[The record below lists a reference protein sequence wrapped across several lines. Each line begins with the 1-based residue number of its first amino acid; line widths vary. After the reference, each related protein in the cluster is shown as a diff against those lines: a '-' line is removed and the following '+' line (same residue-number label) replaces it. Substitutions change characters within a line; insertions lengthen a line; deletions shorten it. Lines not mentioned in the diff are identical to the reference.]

1 MITYT
6 TKYESGCLLNSSEW
20 IKGPSCFGL
29 CSAGAQLASDAA
41 LGLKLLSI
49 GLAKAYLDG
58 RSYMKGGSIPIA
70 RLTRRRN
77 TPREIKYILTDYKLR

>member
-6 TKYESGCLLNSSEW
+6 TKYESGCLLNSLEW

-41 LGLKLLSI
+41 LALKLLSI
-49 GLAKAYLDG
+49 GLEKAYLDG
-58 RSYMKGGSIPIA
+58 WSQMKGGSIPIA
-70 RLTRRRN
+70 IDRTRKYNKRN
-77 TPREIKYILTDYKLR
+77 EISAY